1 MTFTTFLVKFVA
13 VVACALFGA
22 GFSAGTAKAFKN
34 DEFGE
39 FGVSLMLTVGFIT
52 GLIKILWM

>member
-1 MTFTTFLVKFVA
+1 MTFTGFLFKFIG

-22 GFSAGTAKAFKN
+22 GFASAMAKAFKN
-34 DEFGE
+34 NEFGE
-39 FGVSLMLTVGFIT
+39 FGMALMLTIGFIT